1 LAQAHVESESI
12 VPYDRTGTILGRNV
26 DKRRERSRDRWN
38 PHQHRRLATL
48 LPSAYQKGNV
58 LGTFRQ
64 EFVTQSLQY
73 SKQSI
78 PNKTKAQQVFKRLNL
93 KFD

>member
-1 LAQAHVESESI
+1 MSSRKASYHA
-12 VPYDRTGTILGRNV
+12 TGQVRRLGRNV
-26 DKRRERSRDRWN
+26 DKRRDNDRAIAAN
-38 PHQHRRLATL
+38 SQHRRLATL

-58 LGTFRQ
+58 LTISTFRQ
-64 EFVTQSLQY
+64 EFITQSLQY

-78 PNKTKAQQVFKRLNL
+78 PNKTKAQKVSKGLNS